1 MFVKNLKKYQPKNE
15 YSLFIKEYFWD
26 MEIYGTKKFIENI
39 DVELKFIEIDNFL
52 IPLTFWNNKNNCYT
66 ASILWHLIYLKEELK
81 NERFFLKRI
90 IYHIFVDALLI
101 IGRIFKIEESVYVCN
116 LFLATIL
123 YPKIPQSTLSKI
135 NNFLKDKF
143 PNKAIIYRG
152 INSDITSDI
161 KENLEKE
168 NFFGIVT
175 RQIFYLKTQDFS
187 IFSRKK
193 AFVRDRNICKKWNFS
208 IKKSDFSREDI
219 DDMKKF
225 YDDLYLEKYSF
236 SNPQFSLDFYELILK
251 NPYFSLNLI
260 QNNQWGNE
268 AIFGS
273 YNIDKKLTNPVFWY
287 KVQNNKEKRLYQQLT
302 YLSIIEVYEKM
313 EVLNL
318 SSWVW
323 EFKMHRWAKMDLEYA
338 FILCEH
344 LSFFRK
350 IPWKILR
357 FISEKILE
365 KEFKNNIY

>member
-15 YSLFIKEYFWD
+15 YSLFVKEYFWD
-26 MEIYGTKKFIENI
+26 MEIYGTRKFIDNI

-90 IYHIFVDALLI
+90 IYHIFVDILLI

-116 LFLATIL
+116 LFLSTIL
-123 YPKIPQSTLSKI
+123 YPEIPEKTIIKI
-135 NNFLKDKF
+135 NNFLKENF
-143 PNKAIIYRG
+143 PNKAIIYRW
-152 INSDITSDI
+152 INSDITTDI
-161 KENLEKE
+161 KKILEKE
-168 NFFGIVT
+168 DFSGIVT
-175 RQIFYLKTQDFS
+175 RQIFYLEKNNFP
-187 IFSRKK
+187 IFSKK
-193 AFVRDRNICKKWNFS
+193 KSFIKDKNICKKFNFS
-208 IKKSDFSREDI
+208 MKKSHFSAQDI
-219 DDMKKF
+219 IEMRQF

-236 SNPQFSLDFYELILK
+236 SNPQFSIEFFEKILK
-251 NPYFSLNLI
+251 NPFFSLNLL
-260 QNNQWGNE
+260 QNEQWENE
-268 AIFGS
+268 AIFGTYTINKKS
-273 YNIDKKLTNPVFWY
+273 TNPIFGYNIN
-287 KVQNNKEKRLYQQLT
+287 NNKEKYLYGQLT
-302 YLSIIEVYEKM
+302 YLSIIEIFKNSEIF
-313 EVLNL
+313 NL
-318 SSWVW
+318 SSGVW
-323 EFKMHRWAKMDLEYA
+323 KFKMHRWAKMDLEYA